1 MEPIHVIPYRDG
13 WDVTR
18 LGARYAES
26 HHATLEEAIKAG
38 AALARRQKVELML
51 HSADG
56 RVESAPVAPVS
67 TPSWRDSLEYRTGLP
82 FEMAV

>member
-1 MEPIHVIPYRDG
+1 MEPIHVIPYREG

-26 HHATLEEAIKAG
+26 HHATLEEAVKAG

-51 HSADG
+51 HTADG
-56 RVESAPVAPVS
+56 RVEKAPVAPA
-67 TPSWRDSLEYRTGLP
+67 TPSWRDSLEYRTGMP
-82 FEMAV
+82 FGMAM

>member
-1 MEPIHVIPYRDG
+1 MEAIHVIPYRDG

-26 HHATLEEAIKAG
+26 HHATLDEAIAAG

-51 HSADG
+51 HSVDG
-56 RVESAPVAPVS
+56 LVKPAPMPSAA
-67 TPSWRDSLEYRTGLP
+67 TPAWRDSLEYRTGMP
-82 FEMAV
+82 FGMAM